1 MPQPLFARYGAV
13 GFELVLAIGIGFF
26 AGRAIDRRFETHGTA
41 LWIGFVLGVACGF
54 WILVRT
60 ARELEREAEKSGE
73 EEEAAAS
80 HDEKIRRRLEQAER
94 EIEDDEDDPTKG
106 KLS

>member
-60 ARELEREAEKSGE
+60 ARELEREAEKSE